1 MNQIIKDK
9 MNREIMVIAN
19 KKLFENIP
27 RESRFYSQDEVD
39 FEDIILKNYEY
50 MIRKEAEVN
59 FDYKQPIGYGVV
71 INENNEIFVYKRWW
85 ANSNAWEKR
94 LHNKIAFGVWGHI
107 EKEDENL
114 ENPLRDSMI
123 REIEE
128 ELNIKK
134 ENIESLKAIWYINNE
149 EDEVS
154 KVHIWI
160 AYLVRIKNSN
170 FELLDW
176 ELENWEFVNLEKLEE
191 MIKDPSYDTEA
202 WSMIL
207 FEPIKKILS

>member
-19 KKLFENIP
+19 KKLFENVP